1 MWRPAAV
8 AFLGVYLV
16 STIALFEQSQG
27 AMILAVIGGVAAV
40 GFAIASALRPKAMNA
55 AALVGFLLGL
65 SAFVLTENPFT
76 DGNRGSVGVFILAC
90 AVAPRARTLAP
101 GEAVH

>member
-1 MWRPAAV
+1 MWRPATV

-16 STIALFEQSQG
+16 SSIAIVRQNQA
-27 AMILAVIGGVAAV
+27 AMILAVVGGVSAV
-40 GFAIASALRPKAMNA
+40 GLAIASALRPNA
-55 AALVGFLLGL
+55 LHLAAFVGFLLGL
-65 SAFVLTENPFT
+65 SAFVATESPFI

-90 AVAPRARTLAP
+90 AVAPRPRRVRP

>member
-16 STIALFEQSQG
+16 STIAFFQQSHG
-27 AMILAVIGGVAAV
+27 AMILAVVGGLAGV

-65 SAFVLTENPFT
+65 SAFVVAESPFI
-76 DGNRGSVGVFILAC
+76 DGNRGSVGVFMLAC
-90 AVAPRARTLAP
+90 AVFPSPRRLAS
-101 GEAVH
+101 GESVH